1 MKMIALMAVVPIVA
15 MAETVELPKT
25 PKPRYAD
32 CEECVSKAMTL
43 WKDGTRSVTVDVEC
57 DCTGHNALRVGLGK
71 DANKNGELEPHE
83 MRLQFGWDAQGWV
96 LRSVDQWLDFEE
108 PLKLEKERR
117 TLKVAFRFDDKGE
130 LVGFAAWDGMKRI
143 FVDVSKNLP
152 KGLYAKDNDIV
163 QVKRNGVDDPN
174 ERVTI
179 SVDPQHN
186 TGYVVPGHHVFIMP
200 NAIKGSGNKEDKPSD
215 ILALIKERAE
225 TGDVEL
231 MYAQGLVNLY
241 GITGD
246 PFAEKKTDF
255 PSALAWFRKAAAKGH
270 AAAQYEAAMLI
281 TKMPAL
287 ADPANPSER
296 DALMRKAAAA
306 GDPLAKEWASKN
318 GLK

>member
-1 MKMIALMAVVPIVA
+1 MKMLVLMAAMPLVA
-15 MAETVELPKT
+15 MAETVELPKV
-25 PKPRYAD
+25 PEPRFAD
-32 CEECVSKAMTL
+32 CEESLSKPMAL
-43 WKDGTRSVTVDVEC
+43 WKEGTRTVTTTIEC
-57 DCTGHNALRVGLGK
+57 DCTGHNALRVGFGK
-71 DANKNGELEPHE
+71 DANKNGELELHE
-83 MRLQFGWDAQGWV
+83 LRLQFGWDATGWV

-108 PLKLEKERR
+108 PVKIEKERR

-143 FVDVSKNLP
+143 FEDVSKSLP

-163 QVKRNGVDDPN
+163 EVKRNGVDNPN

-179 SVDPQHN
+179 DIAPQHN
-186 TGYVVPGHHVFIMP
+186 TGYVVPGHHTFIMP
-200 NAIKGSGNKEDKPSD
+200 NAIKGSGNKEDSPEA

-225 TGDVEL
+225 AGDAEL

-255 PSALAWFRKAAAKGH
+255 PSALAWFRKAAAKGY
-270 AAAQYEAAMLI
+270 AAAQYEAAILL
-281 TKMPAL
+281 TEMPDL
-287 ADPANPSER
+287 ADPANPGER
-296 DALMRKAAAA
+296 DDLMRKAAAA
-306 GDPLAKEWASKN
+306 GDPLAKAWAAKN